1 MARDNEP
8 GMAKAKKGTSGSG
21 KWTKYQQTKSTT
33 KADWAKVDEA
43 AILLAITAVTK
54 EGGAL
59 LFGVTRDGGVLS
71 LTVCDGDERLKLYAT
86 TPEEMAVHLREI
98 ADA

>member
-8 GMAKAKKGTSGSG
+8 GMPKPRKGTSGSG
-21 KWTKYQQTKSTT
+21 KWSKYRPETT
-33 KADWAKVDEA
+33 GRTVEWAKVDEA
-43 AILLAITAVTK
+43 AILVAIGNVTS
-54 EGGAL
+54 EGAAL
-59 LFGVTRDGGVLS
+59 LFGVTRDRGALV
-71 LTVCDGDERLKLYAT
+71 LTVCDGDERLKLYAA